1 MVFMKT
7 LPGAHPWLSI
17 VLWITSA
24 VAGFISIALALS
36 VLLDPEFA
44 ESGVSIFHFNFSRL
58 LATQLHYER
67 ELELFSIPEAS
78 SGDIPPII
86 ATAVEVATSA
96 VRAVPTVVSS
106 ALQAVETSAAAA
118 VPSSLSTVIPQ
129 NMSLGLGKVCFGWEN
144 NSTRD
149 CRGLPF
155 NISSVVPG
163 TLSGILSAPIRQL
176 QQIENKV
183 VSAILET
190 VRRSLIAGIILL
202 LLFFL
207 LLIFWEFPNDMWR
220 RALIT
225 PIGFVCVVVPFLIST
240 AVIFTVQ
247 SDIRH
252 MIEDAS
258 LISVQDGSASNLILV
273 GFIFSVLM
281 FGTTV
286 GITLV

>member
-1 MVFMKT
+1 M
-7 LPGAHPWLSI
+7 L
-17 VLWITSA
+17 
-24 VAGFISIALALS
+24 
-36 VLLDPEFA
+36 
-44 ESGVSIFHFNFSRL
+44 
-58 LATQLHYER
+58 
-67 ELELFSIPEAS
+67 SIPEAS
-78 SGDIPPII
+78 SGDVPPII
-86 ATAVEVATSA
+86 ATAVEGATSDIQ
-96 VRAVPTVVSS
+96 AVPTIVSS
-106 ALQAVETSAAAA
+106 ALQAVKTGAAAA
-118 VPSSLSTVIPQ
+118 VQSGLDTMIPQ
-129 NMSLGLGKVCFGWEN
+129 NMSIGLGKVCFGWEN

-155 NISSVVPG
+155 NISSVVPS

-225 PIGFVCVVVPFLIST
+225 PLGFVCVVLPFLIST

-247 SDIRH
+247 SDIRQT
-252 MIEDAS
+252 IDDGS
-258 LISVQDGSASNLILV
+258 LISVQDGSASNLILA
-273 GFIFSVLM
+273 GFIFSILM
-281 FGTTV
+281 FSATV